1 MSSEYAPIALFV
13 YKRPEHTMRTVQ
25 ALQANSLAKAS
36 KLFVFAEAP
45 VDEKEQ
51 ILTQHVAEI
60 FTNLTGFN
68 SVEFIPKTE
77 HTGLA
82 NSIIGA
88 VTSLVETYGKVIVVE
103 DDMITSKYFLS
114 YLNQGLEL
122 YEDDDSVASIHGYT
136 PVNSGQLPESY
147 FLRGA
152 DCWGWATWQRAWQK
166 FNPNSADLLTK
177 FSKKERKI
185 FDFSGSFP
193 YYKMLKKQSQ
203 GKVDSWAIRWYAS
216 AFLNNM
222 YTLYPNNSLVENIGL
237 DGSGTH
243 CGVEESSELKQDF
256 ELNLQKVT
264 VEQCETAFQL
274 FAQQFSIQQR
284 QYRFKARVKRRLQRY
299 LKGGK
304 S

>member
-13 YKRPEHTMRTVQ
+13 YKRPEHTLKTVQ
-25 ALQANSLAKAS
+25 ALQANSLAQES

-45 VDEKEQ
+45 TDETEQ
-51 ILTQHVAEI
+51 ILTQQVAEI
-60 FTNLTGFN
+60 FTNLTSFK

-82 NSIIGA
+82 SSIIGA
-88 VTSLVETYGKVIVVE
+88 VTSLVKAYGKVIVVE

-122 YEDDDSVASIHGYT
+122 YKDDDGVASIHAYT

-185 FDFSGSFP
+185 FDFNGSFP

-203 GKVDSWAIRWYAS
+203 GRVDSWAIRWYAS

-222 YTLYPNNSLVENIGL
+222 YTLYPNYSLVENIGL

-243 CGVEESSELKQDF
+243 CGVEASTELNPDL

-264 VEQCETAFQL
+264 VAQCETAFRL
-274 FAQQFSIQQR
+274 FAKQFSIQQR
-284 QYRFKARVKRRLQRY
+284 QYRFWVRVKRRLQRY

-304 S
+304 